1 MRVELYRFEYGE
13 IFWYFCN
20 ARKKTSHLGNEYL
33 SMRGLER
40 TAIEDESIDKAEIE
54 VTLPNKRGLL
64 NAEGVDL
71 TEIFSSKVFYGGVKI
86 LITEIDTSDNESLVL
101 FRGHIVKPSFD
112 DQDDTLTLSCATAE
126 NDMSRRILTRTFQS
140 TCPNILYDRYCGLN
154 FDDWSFEAIITKV
167 DGLLFSYE
175 LTETIPVGFLDNGL
189 LLKDG
194 IYTWLQTDGRMYR
207 EHIGLKVG
215 DVVKLG
221 AGCDQSR
228 KMCNEKFNNHK
239 RFAGHINIAPTN
251 PVNSPVIK

>member
-20 ARKKTSHLGNEYL
+20 ARKKINHLGNNYL

-64 NAEGVDL
+64 NAEGIDL

-86 LITEIDTSDNESLVL
+86 LITEVDTVGSDSLVL

-140 TCPNILYDRYCGLN
+140 TCPNVLYDRYCGLN
-154 FDDWSFEAIITKV
+154 FDDWSFEATITKV
-167 DGLLFSYE
+167 EGTYIEYITSE
-175 LTETIPVGFLDNGL
+175 IIPDGFLDNGL
-189 LLKDG
+189 LLKNG
-194 IYTWLQTDGRMYR
+194 IYTWLYDKNNMYR
-207 EHIGLKVG
+207 EHLNLKID

-228 KMCNEKFNNHK
+228 KMCNEKFNNHL
-239 RFAGHINIAPTN
+239 RFAGHINIASIN
-251 PVNSPVIK
+251 PANTAVIK